1 MPGQVLCLAATG
13 DERAQAVAACL
24 RRLAG
29 GSQDVPS
36 IDAVRPGLAR
46 LAAAGRL
53 FISHTD
59 DQGWLSY
66 ASSADAKRALFESA
80 SSDAWPSRIQK
91 EMKQSTQHIA
101 GAIFHLPLEDGAGQ
115 VDAFITD
122 WSPFPAAC
130 AVAVHPQHPLA
141 VPLDGERAAWT
152 GRYAR
157 HPLTGDLLAI
167 WTATWVRPEFGTGAV
182 IVNPAHSAA
191 DLEFARSVG
200 LPVRFA
206 LAPQASAPDPA
217 TWPDPPVIKN
227 GIVVRSGIADGQ
239 DYLAARQTYL
249 DLLSAAKFATD
260 YTDHVLATIPL
271 VSMQAGESPADVVA
285 ACSAAPQGMAAD
297 VLAGQAAPGV
307 ALVASLAMSA
317 ELVAM
322 RAMHIDLY
330 GADITDPQVVL
341 VGGTAG
347 MPDGGTSAERALA
360 LLAIGPA
367 DQTATVKAPNL
378 EQAQRFFE
386 IHASMSAAE
395 NAADL
400 AASPARPAKRAAST
414 YGLIKTGQFDRAFAE
429 LYKIQRD
436 IRKNPDAVSA
446 PDRHAYFALSYL
458 VAGAPVPAG
467 YATTDVI
474 SQLSAVPG

>member
-1 MPGQVLCLAATG
+1 MPGQVFFLAAAG
-13 DERAQAVAACL
+13 DERAQAVAACV
-24 RRLAG
+24 RRWAGISAETLA
-29 GSQDVPS
+29 

-46 LAAAGRL
+46 LADAGRL
-53 FISHTD
+53 FISRAD
-59 DQGWLSY
+59 GKAWLSY
-66 ASSADAKRALFESA
+66 AASADAKKTLFDSA
-80 SSDAWPSRIQK
+80 GSPSWPSRIQK

-101 GAIFHLPLEDGAGQ
+101 GAIFHLPLEDGSGQ

-141 VPLDGERAAWT
+141 APLAGKQAAWT

-167 WTATWVRPEFGTGAV
+167 WTASWVRPEFGTGAV

-191 DLEFARSVG
+191 DLDFARSVG

-206 LAPQASAPDPA
+206 LAPQATAADPA
-217 TWPDPPVIKN
+217 TWPEPPVIKT
-227 GIVVRSGIADGQ
+227 GIVVRSGVADGQ
-239 DYLAARQTYL
+239 DYLAARQTYIDML
-249 DLLSAAKFATD
+249 GAAKFATE
-260 YTDHVLATIPL
+260 YTDHILATIPL
-271 VSMQAGESPADVVA
+271 VSAEPGESAAEVLAADW
-285 ACSAAPQGMAAD
+285 AAPQGMAAD
-297 VLAGQAAPGV
+297 ILASPAAAGAV
-307 ALVASLAMSA
+307 IVASLTQSS

-330 GADITDPQVVL
+330 GVDIADPQVVL

-347 MPDGGTSAERALA
+347 MPDGGTPAARGLA

-378 EQAQRFFE
+378 EQADRFFE
-386 IHASMSAAE
+386 IHSAMSE
-395 NAADL
+395 TGSDADL
-400 AASPARPAKRAAST
+400 AARPARRSAT
-414 YGLIKTGQFDRAFAE
+414 VFGLIKSGQFDRAFAE

-436 IRKNPDAVSA
+436 IRKNADAVSA
-446 PDRHAYFALSYL
+446 SDRHAYFAISYL
-458 VAGAPVPAG
+458 LAGAPVPAG
-467 YATTDVI
+467 YPITEVI
-474 SQLSAVPG
+474 SQLSVAPG